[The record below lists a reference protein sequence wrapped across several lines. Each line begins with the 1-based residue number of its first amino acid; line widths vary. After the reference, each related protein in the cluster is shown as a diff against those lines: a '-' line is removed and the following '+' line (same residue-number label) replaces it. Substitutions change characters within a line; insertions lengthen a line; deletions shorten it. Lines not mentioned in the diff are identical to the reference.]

1 MMPTLPRT
9 LLVALPSLALLAACN
24 SEGPYGANDGVACT
38 LEARA
43 AINVELLDAATKVS
57 ISGGATVVATDGA
70 YTDTLHYFGGGT
82 FGGAYERVGTYT
94 IKATTP
100 AHGTATRTGI
110 VVTKDQCHVIGQ
122 RVTIEMTR
130 VP

>member
-1 MMPTLPRT
+1 MIPTLPRT
-9 LLVALPSLALLAACN
+9 LIAALPSLALLAACN
-24 SEGPYGANDGVACT
+24 SEGPYGINDVVCT

-43 AINVELLDAATKVS
+43 ALNVELLDAATKAS
-57 ISGGATVVATDGA
+57 IAAGATVVATDGA
-70 YTDTLHYFGGGT
+70 YTDTLRNFGNGP

-94 IKATTP
+94 IKVTTP

-110 VVTKDQCHVIGQ
+110 VVTRDQCHVIAQ
-122 RVTIEMTR
+122 RITIEMTR